1 MLGFFIGDNLMKY
14 YLHDTNARNDEKV
27 TLLFI
32 KYSYEGIGLFYAILE
47 VLAAQEKP
55 VKELVLMAQLNIGKK
70 LIKHLYYMYEIELLS
85 KQNDEVFNE
94 NILNFSEKY
103 QIKKQKTREK
113 VAEWRKNQQDNKD
126 VTSYKDIRNDVKV
139 KESKVKEDKE
149 SFIVFWDNFHTITKM
164 LKSDKDAAFK
174 KWKQLSKEEKQKALD
189 NIKPYYLSLKDKKFC
204 KKARTYLGDKNFND
218 EFKKVLVID
227 KNDKYRLPDK
237 HPNQM
242 TPEELED
249 YCKS

>member
-1 MLGFFIGDNLMKY
+1 M
-14 YLHDTNARNDEKV
+14 A
-27 TLLFI
+27 
-32 KYSYEGIGLFYAILE
+32 
-47 VLAAQEKP
+47 
-55 VKELVLMAQLNIGKK
+55 KELPYFRFTVSEWLNDDISLLGYAVKGVFSDVCSYYWFKDCSITLTKLELRFNDAKGELKK
-70 LIKHLYYMYEIELLS
+70 LIDEDIIKVSDCGEFIEITFLNEQYNKLSDLRDSRVNAGRKGGLS
-85 KQNDEVFNE
+85 KARAKLE
-94 NILNFSEKY
+94 
-103 QIKKQKTREK
+103 QKS
-113 VAEWRKNQQDNKD
+113 
-126 VTSYKDIRNDVKV
+126 SYKDKDKDKDKDY
-139 KESKVKEDKE
+139 KET
-149 SFIVFWDNFHTITKM
+149 FNIFWDNFHTITKM

-174 KWKQLSKEEKQKALD
+174 KWKLLSKEEKQKALD